1 MQHGGEMCVVE
12 VEGVGRGTENHRTRI
27 DVAGAENLR
36 DRRHRGM
43 AEAAG
48 DAAEDIEERAFR
60 LATHRLGHV
69 DCGGDEAR
77 ELGGY
82 SALMPAC
89 FTTGAHLA
97 ISARM

>member
-27 DVAGAENLR
+27 DIAGAENLR

-60 LATHRLGHV
+60 LAPNGRREVFPARARH
-69 DCGGDEAR
+69 EAR
-77 ELGGY
+77 ELGG
-82 SALMPAC
+82 
-89 FTTGAHLA
+89 
-97 ISARM
+97 